1 MNTQQAYDKWSEE
14 YDTNINRTRDLE
26 GIALQSVLNNINA
39 PAILE
44 AGCGT
49 GKNTQWLCTKAT
61 YLVATDFSAEMIAKA
76 KEKVS
81 CDNVQFVQADLNK
94 EWVFTD
100 KQFDLI
106 TFSLVLEHIENLDF
120 IFRQAKQKLKA
131 GGLLYIGELH
141 PFKQYAGSKARFNTG
156 EGTTVLQCYTHNIS
170 DFVQAAKRSAF
181 TIADVQEFFDDAD
194 AATIPRI
201 LTLVFTV
208 K

>member
-1 MNTQQAYDKWSEE
+1 MLA
-14 YDTNINRTRDLE
+14 
-26 GIALQSVLNNINA
+26 NINA

-49 GKNTQWLCTKAT
+49 GKNTVWLCTKAT
-61 YLVATDFSAEMIAKA
+61 YLLATDFSAEMMAKA
-76 KEKVS
+76 REKVTGAH
-81 CDNVQFVQADLNK
+81 VAFVQADINAD
-94 EWVFTD
+94 WAFTD

-120 IFRQAKQKLKA
+120 IFQQAKQKLKT

-141 PFKQYAGSKARFNTG
+141 PFKQYAGAKARFNTG
-156 EGTTVLQCYTHNIS
+156 EGTTVLPCYTHNIS

-181 TIADVQEFFDDAD
+181 TITDVTEFFDDAD

-201 LTLVFTV
+201 LALVFTA